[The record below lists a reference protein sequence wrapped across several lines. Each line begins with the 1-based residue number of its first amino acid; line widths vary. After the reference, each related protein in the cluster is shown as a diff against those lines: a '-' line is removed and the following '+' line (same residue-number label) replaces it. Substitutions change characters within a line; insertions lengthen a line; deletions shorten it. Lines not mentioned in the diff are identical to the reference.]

1 MATIKKKNKF
11 TVPKEYN
18 RSVIFASGGQLFDS
32 KGNIFASGADLNLL
46 QNIKAGNTQSA
57 IGQGLEVVQGA
68 TQFGSQIFGNFDTSG
83 VGKEV
88 QSTNDISRGDIMNSN
103 VNVDSMKSNVAGQ
116 SLTGAMTGAKA
127 GMSIAGPLG
136 AGIGAGVG
144 LIGSGLSS
152 IFGNRAKQRKA
163 NEEAQQ

>member
-1 MATIKKKNKF
+1 MAITKKKNKF
-11 TVPKEYN
+11 SVSKEYN
-18 RSVIFASGGQLFDS
+18 RSVIFASGGQIFDS
-32 KGNIFASGADLNLL
+32 NGNIFAGGADLNLL

-68 TQFGSQIFGNFDTSG
+68 TQLGSQIFGNFDISG

-88 QSTNDISRGDIMNSN
+88 QFTNDISRGDIINSN

-152 IFGNRAKQRKA
+152 IFGNSAKQRKA
-163 NEEAQQ
+163 DQEAQQ